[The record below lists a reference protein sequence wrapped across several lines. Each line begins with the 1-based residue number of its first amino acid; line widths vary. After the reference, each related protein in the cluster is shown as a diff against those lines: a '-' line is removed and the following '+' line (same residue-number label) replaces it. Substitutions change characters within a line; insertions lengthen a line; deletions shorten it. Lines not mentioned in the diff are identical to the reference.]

1 MSLVTPHTVHYS
13 YVHIV
18 IKLLVICHDQYPVH
32 IVNSCVVYPVI
43 VCTCSDSTGQ
53 PSSPATT
60 VSVWLAAIVIIL
72 MVVVISIGVIMAV
85 TVVCLLRWKRNHGG
99 QGIAAGEGT

>member
-1 MSLVTPHTVHYS
+1 MLCILSL
-13 YVHIV
+13 
-18 IKLLVICHDQYPVH
+18 
-32 IVNSCVVYPVI
+32 
-43 VCTCSDSTGQ
+43 CTCSDSTGP

-60 VSVWLAAIVIIL
+60 VSAWLVAIVIIP
-72 MVVVISIGVIMAV
+72 MVVVISSGVIMTV

>member
-1 MSLVTPHTVHYS
+1 MLCILSF
-13 YVHIV
+13 
-18 IKLLVICHDQYPVH
+18 
-32 IVNSCVVYPVI
+32 

-53 PSSPATT
+53 PSSPAT
-60 VSVWLAAIVIIL
+60 VSAWLVAIVIIL
-72 MVVVISIGVIMAV
+72 MVVLISIGVIMTV